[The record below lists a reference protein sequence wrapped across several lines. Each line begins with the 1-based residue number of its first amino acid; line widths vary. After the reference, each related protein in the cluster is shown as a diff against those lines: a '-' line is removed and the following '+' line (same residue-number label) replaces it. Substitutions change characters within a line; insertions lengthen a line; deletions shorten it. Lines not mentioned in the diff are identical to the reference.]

1 MAQQIHEQTVGESGY
16 EQMNN
21 IDEIHANTRSLF
33 GFATGYFGYLSTVL
47 SSIDSASV
55 DGLGEFLLS
64 ARERDSTVFIAGN
77 GGSASTA
84 TTMANDLGS
93 DVMRKTGT
101 DRPLRMMALT
111 DNASV
116 LTAVAND
123 TGYENIFL
131 SQLRIH
137 YRHGDSLIVISA
149 SGNSPN
155 VVQAADW
162 VHAQGGKVAGLLGFD
177 GGKLKAM
184 CDVAL
189 HFKTEPGEYGPVE
202 DAHLVINHVLAHWL
216 QRTLKP

>member
-1 MAQQIHEQTVGESGY
+1 
-16 EQMNN
+16 MNN
-21 IDEIHANTRSLF
+21 IDNIHQTTDSLST
-33 GFATGYFGYLSTVL
+33 FASGYFDYLRTVL
-47 SSIDSASV
+47 DTVDSGSID
-55 DGLGEFLLS
+55 DLGVFLLD
-64 ARERDSTVFIAGN
+64 ARERNATIFIAGN

-116 LTAVAND
+116 VTAVAND

-131 SQLRIH
+131 AQLRIH
-137 YRHGDSLIVISA
+137 YRPGDVLMVISA

-155 VVQAADW
+155 VLTAVDW
-162 VHAQGGKVAGLLGFD
+162 VHAQGGKVAGLLGFN
-177 GGKLKAM
+177 GGKLKST
-184 CDVAL
+184 CDVTL

-202 DAHLVINHVLAHWL
+202 DAHLVVNHLLAHWL
-216 QRTLKP
+216 QRNLVP